1 MVHFLHFS
9 ILETEEE
16 EFFKVEGF
24 MEGEFKK
31 ISNNFDQLNT
41 EFETRH
47 LTAFSHYTLEKSKMN
62 YLVTDF

>member
-47 LTAFSHYTLEKSKMN
+47 LTAFSHYTFEKSKMN

>member
-1 MVHFLHFS
+1 LVHFLHFS
-9 ILETEEE
+9 ILETEEQ

-47 LTAFSHYTLEKSKMN
+47 LTAFSHYTFENLK
-62 YLVTDF
+62 